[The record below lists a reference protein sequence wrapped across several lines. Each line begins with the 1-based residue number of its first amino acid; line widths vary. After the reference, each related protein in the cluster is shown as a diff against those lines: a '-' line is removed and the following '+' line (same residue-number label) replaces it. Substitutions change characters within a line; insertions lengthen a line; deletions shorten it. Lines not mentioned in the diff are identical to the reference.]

1 MKEGDASEV
10 RDRSRKR
17 QVRRG
22 GCCHGVAATSGTRQS
37 RAHNEIKTQM
47 KREKKKKIK
56 LKWNEDKEKK
66 KWARMTKI
74 LTTPTV
80 KKRRSESKVGRWGG
94 ETDFVRKAMYIQRHI
109 KKPNTEV
116 CFINK

>member
-1 MKEGDASEV
+1 MLPWRCGNV
-10 RDRSRKR
+10 
-17 QVRRG
+17 G
-22 GCCHGVAATSGTRQS
+22 HATVTRAQ
-37 RAHNEIKTQM
+37 RNQNTNETG
-47 KREKKKKIK
+47 EEKKIK